1 MRSGKRSPRA
11 GDPRSDRTAPFL
23 MTLDGLLLADKGP
36 AVTSFQVVAHLRR
49 VLRVAKVGHGGTL
62 DPMATG
68 LLPILLGSAT
78 KLTAYLQGQD
88 KQYLAT
94 IRLGV
99 ETDTLDATGVVTR
112 ERPIPPLTV
121 DDVRAVLAR
130 FIGDIEQVPP
140 MYSALHA
147 GGKRLHELARAGI
160 AVERAPRRV
169 RVHAFELIECA
180 LPRLRARVACGSG
193 TYVRSLA
200 ADVGEALGC
209 GAHVEALARTRVGA
223 LRVEDAVPW
232 AVIQEGNASVL
243 AAGVGPPDRA
253 VTHLPVVD
261 LSPDASRRLAHGQA
275 VALPELGAV
284 DAPAMPTP
292 CRVYSAGS
300 FLGIGELSSQ
310 GLRSLRLVY
319 ADRSQPR
326 PVSS

>member
-1 MRSGKRSPRA
+1 
-11 GDPRSDRTAPFL
+11 

-68 LLPILLGSAT
+68 LLPILLGPAT

-88 KQYLAT
+88 KEYLAT
-94 IRLGV
+94 FHLGV

-112 ERPIPPLTV
+112 QRPIPPLTI

-147 GGKRLHELARAGI
+147 GGKRLYELARAGV
-160 AVERAPRRV
+160 AVDRAPRRV
-169 RVHAFELIECA
+169 RVHAVELIECA
-180 LPRLRARVACGSG
+180 PPRLRARVACGSG

-209 GAHVEALARTRVGA
+209 GAHVEALARTRVGP
-223 LRVEDAVPW
+223 LRLEDAVSW
-232 AVIQEGNASVL
+232 AMIQEGDTSVLVASVL
-243 AAGVGPPDRA
+243 PADRA
-253 VTHLPVVD
+253 VTHLPAVD
-261 LSPDASRRLAHGQA
+261 LSPVAGRRLAHGQA
-275 VALPELGAV
+275 VPLSELASAE
-284 DAPAMPTP
+284 APVAPTP
-292 CRVYSAGS
+292 CRVYAAGS
-300 FLGIGELSSQ
+300 FLGIGELSPQ
-310 GLRSLRLVY
+310 GLRPLRLVH

-326 PVSS
+326 PVST